1 MVVVAV
7 VEVVVAGVAAGVAA
21 AEESMQA
28 VEGEACVAE
37 VRVLEEADSEV

>member
-7 VEVVVAGVAAGVAA
+7 VEVVVAGVAA